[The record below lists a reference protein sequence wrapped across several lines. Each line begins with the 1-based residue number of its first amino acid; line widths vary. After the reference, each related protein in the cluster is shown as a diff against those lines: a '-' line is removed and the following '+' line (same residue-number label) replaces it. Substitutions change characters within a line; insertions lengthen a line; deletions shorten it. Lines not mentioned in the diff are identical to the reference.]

1 MRPRDWFSVGVRL
14 LGVWIIYDG
23 FVYLL
28 AVLSEGVSHFSR
40 SGASRSLTTEST
52 PSIDYT
58 FYAVG
63 ALGFGFVLISG
74 AERLTRWAFNEPSPA
89 EDESPA
95 PEH

>member
-1 MRPRDWFSVGVRL
+1 MSARDWFSVGVRL
-14 LGVWIIYDG
+14 LGVWVIYDG

-40 SGASRSLTTEST
+40 SEVSRSLTAESQ
-52 PSIDYT
+52 PPIDYA

-63 ALGFGFVLISG
+63 ALAFGFVLISG

-89 EDESPA
+89 EDESRA
-95 PEH
+95 TEH